1 MLTAGVRIC
10 LRCVLLLLPLRHCR
24 CRQKTLEDH
33 VTCTNECC
41 GNGRRMPLSFW

>member
-1 MLTAGVRIC
+1 MHPPAMRNTTRDD
-10 LRCVLLLLPLRHCR
+10 RR

-33 VTCTNECC
+33 VTCTNVNC